1 MLQVSSAAPDHQ
13 CTCANASGS
22 MLTDCML
29 REWLSCSEQ
38 LTNAHDGLMKA
49 VRRRHGDHHA
59 TYRMVQRI
67 DEYDPEFTNQKL
79 LLAASCL
86 MYCGLQPNASP
97 TANNNIS
104 SSSDLQMA
112 WHLEASTAN
121 TSSCGSHEPARRPY
135 APHQLVPRLA
145 NAKVHDSVI
154 TRSTIYEHRHGATDV
169 FHHVHTL
176 PEPLAYLRIVLRV
189 YSTWLNPFLLGSNP
203 TTRPSATA

>member
-67 DEYDPEFTNQKL
+67 
-79 LLAASCL
+79 
-86 MYCGLQPNASP
+86 QPNGSP

-104 SSSDLQMA
+104 SSSDLHMA